1 MDGLA
6 ETGSSSSLWPC
17 TYDVFLSFRGED
29 VRKNFVDHL
38 YTALQQRGIH
48 TFKDDEKLERGKSI
62 SPSLFKA
69 IEESMIS
76 IIIFSQNYAASSWC
90 LDELVKITQCMKL
103 RGQIVLPVFY
113 DVDPSVVR
121 KQKANVGEFFARHE
135 LDFKDDE
142 ERVKRWRTAMTEAA
156 NVSGW
161 DLPNIA
167 NGHESKCIEQ
177 VVECVMEILGHTASD
192 ATENLVGIRSRMG
205 TVYSLLNLES
215 GKVQFVGIWGMSGIG
230 KTTIA
235 RAIYDKIFRYF
246 QGATFLHEV
255 GETSAKHGIQHLQQI
270 LLSELLLLKD
280 LRINNVFEGTS
291 LVRRRLN
298 GKRVL
303 IVLDD
308 VNHGNQLDALAKSH
322 DWFGAGSIIIIT
334 TKDKQLLRQ
343 YNVDKMYKV
352 SLLNTDESIELLSS
366 YAFQN
371 RLPKSGY
378 GEIIAEVV
386 RYAGGLP
393 LALKVLG
400 CSLYGGGMIEWRE
413 TVERLKRIPEG
424 EIVEKLKVS
433 FNRLSETDQ
442 KIFLDIACFFK
453 GKKKGSVIRILRSFS
468 FTPVLGIRNL
478 IEKSLVTVSK
488 GRIVMHQLIQE
499 MGWHIVRKE
508 ASNNLG
514 KYTRLWSPDDI
525 LHVLSE
531 NKATEAVE
539 GIWLHLPIPKDINV
553 GAEAFKQTYNL
564 RLLKIHNASVSVAP
578 DDLPNKLIWLHW
590 HGYPMKSLPASFQAE
605 RLVCLKMQ
613 YSRVVHLWKGVKLLH
628 KLKFLNLSHS
638 QKLVSCPDFTGVP
651 NLEKLVLED
660 CSSII
665 EIHPSVGYLKN
676 LVLLNLKNC
685 KNLKS
690 LPNIIRL
697 DNLETLILSGC
708 LKLENF
714 PEIMSDMNCLSE
726 VYLEA
731 TDVKELPSSIEHLT
745 GLRLMN
751 LGYCRNLT
759 NLPTTIGRLKSL
771 RILILS
777 GCSKLEKLPEELG
790 HIEILEELYCDETA
804 IQSPPSSITLLKN
817 LKTLSFHGCKGMVS
831 QSWSS
836 LFYAWLQPRKHNHKP
851 TSLMFSSFSG
861 LFSLRKLDLSD
872 CCMLDE
878 GIPSDLGCL
887 SSLVELNLSGNNFVD
902 ISQASLNMLPRLR
915 ILELVGC
922 ERLERLPELPT
933 TIEEV
938 FADNCTSLMTDDM
951 GILTNYKMLQRISF
965 TNCVGLLQN
974 QQTRDMATS
983 LWLHLFKKCIVKSGH
998 FSIYLPGEQVPE
1010 WFGYKLNG
1018 TSVSLQLPNDWYNDK
1033 FMGFAICVVSDQETT
1048 WLSVHEGYLQEMPG
1062 ISIEFTIKSHLR
1074 RSTSCLMNIGFVGT
1088 NKNVA
1093 SDHTCLA
1100 YVAFE
1105 EYWSMYKNHLD
1116 TPNNWYQIDFSANS
1130 LRKHIFL
1137 KSWGIRLVYTD
1148 DLQSFTS

>member
-6 ETGSSSSLWPC
+6 ETGSSSSSSLWPC

-76 IIIFSQNYAASSWC
+76 IIIFSQNYASSSWC
-90 LDELVKITQCMKL
+90 LDEL
-103 RGQIVLPVFY
+103 IVLPVFY
-113 DVDPSVVR
+113 DVNPSVVR
-121 KQKANVGEFFARHE
+121 KQKANVGEFFAKHE

-142 ERVKRWRTAMTEAA
+142 ERVKRWRTAVMEAA

-167 NGHESKCIEQ
+167 NRHESKSIEQ
-177 VVECVMEILGHTASD
+177 IVECVMELLGHTASD

-215 GKVQFVGIWGMSGIG
+215 DKVQFVGIWGMSGVG

-255 GETSAKHGIQHLQQI
+255 GENSAKHGIQHLQQI

-303 IVLDD
+303 I
-308 VNHGNQLDALAKSH
+308 LDALAKSH

-366 YAFQN
+366 YAFQKHH
-371 RLPKSGY
+371 PKSGY
-378 GEIIAEVV
+378 GEIIVV

-413 TVERLKRIPEG
+413 TKNS
-424 EIVEKLKVS
+424 KVS
-433 FNRLSETDQ
+433 FNGPSEIDQ
-442 KIFLDIACFFK
+442 KILDIACFFK

-468 FTPVLGIRNL
+468 FTP
-478 IEKSLVTVSK
+478 
-488 GRIVMHQLIQE
+488 
-499 MGWHIVRKE
+499 
-508 ASNNLG
+508 
-514 KYTRLWSPDDI
+514 
-525 LHVLSE
+525 
-531 NKATEAVE
+531 ATEAVE
-539 GIWLHLPIPKDINV
+539 GIWLQLPIPKGINV
-553 GAEAFKQTYNL
+553 GAEAFKHTDNL

-578 DDLPNKLIWLHW
+578 DCLPNKLIWLHW
-590 HGYPMKSLPASFQAE
+590 HGHPMKSLPASFRAE
-605 RLVCLKMQ
+605 KLVRLKMQ
-613 YSRVVHLWKGVKLLH
+613 YSRVVHLWKGIKDLH

-638 QKLVSCPDFTGVP
+638 QKLVSCSDFRGVP
-651 NLEKLVLED
+651 NLKKLILED

-665 EIHPSVGYLKN
+665 EIHPSVEYLKN

-685 KNLKS
+685 RNLKS
-690 LPNIIRL
+690 LPNNIRL

-708 LKLENF
+708 LKLTNF
-714 PEIMSDMNCLSE
+714 PEITSDMNCSYE

-731 TDVKELPSSIEHLT
+731 TDVKELPSSIERLT
-745 GLRLMN
+745 GIRLMN

-759 NLPTTIGRLKSL
+759 NLPKTIGRLKSL

-790 HIEILEELYCDETA
+790 HIAILEELYCNETA
-804 IQSPPSSITLLKN
+804 IQSPPSSIGLLKN
-817 LKTLSFHGCKGMVS
+817 LKILSFHGCKGMVS
-831 QSWSS
+831 QTWNS
-836 LFYAWLQPRKHNHKP
+836 LFLAWLQPRKTNHKP

-922 ERLERLPELPT
+922 ERLERLAELPT

-938 FADNCTSLMTDDM
+938 FADNCTSLMTDNI
-951 GILTNYKMLQRISF
+951 GILTNYKMLQQISF

-983 LWLHLFKKCIVKSGH
+983 LWLYLFKKCIVKSGH

-1018 TSVSLQLPNDWYNDK
+1018 TSVSMQLPNDWYNDK
-1033 FMGFAICVVSDQETT
+1033 FMGFAICVVSDLETT
-1048 WLSVHEGYLQEMPG
+1048 WLSVHEGYLQEMPD
-1062 ISIEFTIKSHLR
+1062 ILTEFTIKSHLR
-1074 RSTSCLMNIGFVGT
+1074 RSTSCLMNIG
-1088 NKNVA
+1088 
-1093 SDHTCLA
+1093 L
-1100 YVAFE
+1100 
-1105 EYWSMYKNHLD
+1105 
-1116 TPNNWYQIDFSANS
+1116 
-1130 LRKHIFL
+1130 
-1137 KSWGIRLVYTD
+1137 
-1148 DLQSFTS
+1148 

>member
-6 ETGSSSSLWPC
+6 ETGSSSSSSSLWPC
-17 TYDVFLSFRGED
+17 TYDVFLSFSGED

-38 YTALQQRGIH
+38 YTALQKRGIH

-76 IIIFSQNYAASSWC
+76 IIIFSQNYASSSWC

-103 RGQIVLPVFY
+103 RGQIVLPVFC

-121 KQKANVGEFFARHE
+121 KQKANVGEFFAQHE

-156 NVSGW
+156 NVSSW

-177 VVECVMEILGHTASD
+177 IVECVMEILDHTAS
-192 ATENLVGIRSRMG
+192 ENLVGIRSRMG

-215 GKVQFVGIWGMSGIG
+215 DKVQFVGIWGMSGIG
-230 KTTIA
+230 KTTIT

-246 QGATFLHEV
+246 Q
-255 GETSAKHGIQHLQQI
+255 
-270 LLSELLLLKD
+270 
-280 LRINNVFEGTS
+280 
-291 LVRRRLN
+291 
-298 GKRVL
+298 
-303 IVLDD
+303 
-308 VNHGNQLDALAKSH
+308 
-322 DWFGAGSIIIIT
+322 
-334 TKDKQLLRQ
+334 
-343 YNVDKMYKV
+343 
-352 SLLNTDESIELLSS
+352 
-366 YAFQN
+366 
-371 RLPKSGY
+371 
-378 GEIIAEVV
+378 
-386 RYAGGLP
+386 
-393 LALKVLG
+393 
-400 CSLYGGGMIEWRE
+400 
-413 TVERLKRIPEG
+413 
-424 EIVEKLKVS
+424 
-433 FNRLSETDQ
+433 
-442 KIFLDIACFFK
+442 
-453 GKKKGSVIRILRSFS
+453 
-468 FTPVLGIRNL
+468 
-478 IEKSLVTVSK
+478 

-531 NKATEAVE
+531 NTATEAVE

-553 GAEAFKQTYNL
+553 GAEAFKYTDNL
-564 RLLKIHNASVSVAP
+564 RLLKIHYACVSVAP
-578 DDLPNKLIWLHW
+578 DCLPNKLIWLHW
-590 HGYPMKSLPASFQAE
+590 HGYPMKSLPASFRAE
-605 RLVCLKMQ
+605 RHVCLKMQ
-613 YSRVVHLWKGVKLLH
+613 YSHVVHLWKGIKVLH
-628 KLKFLNLSHS
+628 LLKFLNLSHS

-665 EIHPSVGYLKN
+665 EIHPSVGYLKKF
-676 LVLLNLKNC
+676 VLLNLKNC
-685 KNLKS
+685 RNLKS
-690 LPNIIRL
+690 LPNNIRL
-697 DNLETLILSGC
+697 DNLDTLILSGC
-708 LKLENF
+708 LKLANF
-714 PEIMSDMNCLSE
+714 PEITSDMNCLSE

-731 TDVKELPSSIEHLT
+731 TDVKELPSSIERLT
-745 GLRLMN
+745 GLQLMN

-759 NLPTTIGRLKSL
+759 NLPKTIGRSKSL

-777 GCSKLEKLPEELG
+777 GCSKLEKLSEELG
-790 HIEILEELYCDETA
+790 HIEMLEELHCDETA

-831 QSWSS
+831 QTWSS
-836 LFYAWLQPRKHNHKP
+836 LFLAWLGQENIIK
-851 TSLMFSSFSG
+851 SQQ
-861 LFSLRKLDLSD
+861 
-872 CCMLDE
+872 

-902 ISQASLNMLPRLR
+902 ISQASLNVLPQLR
-915 ILELVGC
+915 ILELVSC

-938 FADNCTSLMTDDM
+938 FADNCTSLMTDNV
-951 GILTNYKMLQRISF
+951 GILMLQQISF
-965 TNCVGLLQN
+965 TNCVGLLEN
-974 QQTRDMATS
+974 QQMHDMATS
-983 LWLHLFKKCIVKSGH
+983 LWLYLFKKCIVKSGH
-998 FSIYLPGEQVPE
+998 FSIYLPGEQVPK
-1010 WFGYKLNG
+1010 WFGYKLYG
-1018 TSVSLQLPNDWYNDK
+1018 TSVSMQHSNDWYNDK
-1033 FMGFAICVVSDQETT
+1033 FMGFAICVVSDLETT
-1048 WLSVHEGYLQEMPG
+1048 WLSVHECYLQEMPG

-1100 YVAFE
+1100 YVPFE
-1105 EYWSMYKNHLD
+1105 DYWSMYKNHID
-1116 TPNNWYQIDFSANS
+1116 SPNNWYQMDFSANS

-1148 DLQSFTS
+1148 DLQIFTS